1 LPSRNS
7 SAEGAGVGERLV
19 IDSVES
25 VTLVVS
31 TPGS

>member
-1 LPSRNS
+1 V
-7 SAEGAGVGERLV
+7 AGLGERLV

>member
-1 LPSRNS
+1 V
-7 SAEGAGVGERLV
+7 AGVGERLV